1 MFPTPETT
9 SSRTKH
15 GMGLQALNQNQFKWV
30 KKTDVISE
38 QFSQIGKGERID
50 DDPANGQHRY
60 LENQIAINGPE
71 TVSNETDS

>member
-1 MFPTPETT
+1 
-9 SSRTKH
+9 
-15 GMGLQALNQNQFKWV
+15 MGE
-30 KKTDVISE
+30 KTDVISE

-71 TVSNETDS
+71 TVSNETDSWELLDRWWLASQPY

>member
-1 MFPTPETT
+1 
-9 SSRTKH
+9 
-15 GMGLQALNQNQFKWV
+15 MGG
-30 KKTDVISE
+30 KTDVISE

-71 TVSNETDS
+71 TVSNDTDSW

>member
-1 MFPTPETT
+1 
-9 SSRTKH
+9 
-15 GMGLQALNQNQFKWV
+15 MGG
-30 KKTDVISE
+30 KTDVISE

-71 TVSNETDS
+71 TVSNDTDSWELLDRW